1 MGHRYENSAYLL
13 RILEILKKPGAITG
27 ARVGGPAEFEYRI
40 DSRVCML
47 RLDSRIRV
55 YPTIWG
61 ACVGPQKL
69 TVRS

>member
-1 MGHRYENSAYLL
+1 MML
-13 RILEILKKPGAITG
+13 GAITG